1 MISVESAVP
10 ARQPMRILLLL
21 HELSRS
27 GAPKVALDTF
37 DELKATGCYDIRIW
51 SLNGGPLDERAR
63 RIGALRVLAHDP
75 LPLPFLPAGAAFR
88 FNGRVQNL
96 AAQAKWQPD
105 LLYFNTLVG
114 LNWMRYTRL
123 PRAPWLLH
131 VLESGSAI
139 DFYTARFQAEFRT
152 RPRRYIAPSDSV
164 RADLAARGIRED
176 KIAVSRPFMH
186 DEPFRKYLQARQERP
201 PNARFTVGGAGRIS
215 WCKGPELWLL
225 AARHLANLLGEEAV
239 RWRWIGV
246 GESLDDAQF
255 RATIARLKLEAV
267 VECVPPTSEPLAEF
281 AQLDAFAVAS
291 WQDSAPLVTLENM
304 RLEVPVICFAGGGGA
319 PELVGEPSLI
329 VPHFSSEGMA
339 QVLALLA
346 RDPQRRAAL
355 GQAARE
361 RVQSQFSAAAQ
372 MPAVEAAIAQAVAGP

>member
-1 MISVESAVP
+1 
-10 ARQPMRILLLL
+10 MRILLLL

-37 DELKATGCYDIRIW
+37 DELKATGRYDIRIW
-51 SLNGGPLDERAR
+51 SLNGGPLDERASG
-63 RIGALRVLAHDP
+63 IGALRVLAHDP

-88 FNGRVQNL
+88 LNGRAQNL
-96 AAQAKWQPD
+96 ISDRSWQPD
-105 LLYFNTLVG
+105 LLYFNTLVA

-123 PRAPWLLH
+123 PQAPWLLH
-131 VLESGSAI
+131 VLEIGSAI
-139 DFYTARFQAEFRT
+139 DRYTARFQAEFRT
-152 RPRRYIAPSDSV
+152 RPRRYIALSHAVSD
-164 RADLAARGIRED
+164 DLVARGID
-176 KIAVSRPFMH
+176 KAKIVVAHPFMR
-186 DEPFRKYLQARQERP
+186 DEPFHKYLQERQERT

-239 RWRWIGV
+239 RWKWIGV
-246 GESLDDAQF
+246 GDTSDDAQF

-267 VECVPPTSEPLAEF
+267 VECVPPTAEPLAEF
-281 AQLDAFAVAS
+281 AGLDAFAMTSWEESAS
-291 WQDSAPLVTLENM
+291 LVTLESM
-304 RLEVPVICFAGGGGA
+304 RLEVPVACFAGAGGP
-319 PELVGEPSLI
+319 PELVGEASLI
-329 VPHFSSEGMA
+329 VPHFSPEGMA

-346 RDPQRRAAL
+346 RDPERRAAL